1 MRKLFSIL
9 VVGAGLV
16 LAQGAQAGALVL
28 AQLTFALGTLPP
40 ATFVATY
47 TVGAGQGSA
56 SGTGAGAAWSVVA
69 GAIPGGTTTATIPS
83 SAAPPITQLQFI
95 VNGNPNAG
103 AWAASTDA
111 TVPVTGQANIKAFGG
126 LTLLGVPLVVG
137 QPTTIQPPVVSGIGI
152 TGLANNWTTKTTTVN
167 LTAPTT
173 NGATKATRMGAN
185 GLVNG
190 GGTVV
195 LVSALNVLTNVAG
208 QLPSFAVLVLQYVPD
223 EVVAEPGTLLLL
235 GSGIAGLVAIGRKK
249 IKK

>member
-1 MRKLFSIL
+1 MRKLFSVII
-9 VVGAGLV
+9 VGAGLV
-16 LAQGAQAGALVL
+16 LAQGAHAGALLL

-47 TVGAGQGSA
+47 TAGAGKGLA
-56 SGTGAGAAWSVVA
+56 SGSGAAAAWSAVA

-83 SAAPPITQLQFI
+83 SAAPPITQIQFI
-95 VNGNPNAG
+95 VNGNPANG
-103 AWAASTDA
+103 AWAASADA
-111 TVPVTGQANIKAFGG
+111 TVAVTGQSNIKAFGG

-167 LTAPTT
+167 LLTPDP
-173 NGATKATRMGAN
+173 GGPTKATRMGAN
-185 GLVNG
+185 NLVNG

-195 LVSALNVLTNVAG
+195 LVSALNVITNVAG
-208 QLPSFAVLVLQYVPD
+208 QLPSFAVLLLQYAPD
-223 EVVAEPGTLLLL
+223 DIVAEPGTLLLV

-249 IKK
+249 IQK